1 MRWYWA
7 LRSISANLLTVSR
20 MKLDLRSYAFCVSA
34 PTVWN
39 STDNITH
46 LSDIL
51 KHISSR
57 LPLTLPPPYASWFIF
72 FTHTRTRAHTHTH
85 PFNGPLSRTTWVSQG
100 AHPLYGAL
108 SQRGL
113 LDPVYSQSRFTLT
126 ASTFNRL
133 GLWSHGIKCRFL
145 NWISFSLVT
154 YCTTFH
160 GSVVWFGSVEQWLG
174 HWICNFVVASLTP
187 GCCAD
192 RSRASSSQ
200 PCASVTP
207 SSINSYQWKRGCK
220 QADHVMCLSC
230 IHGLVM

>member
-1 MRWYWA
+1 MLSVFLHQLSEFHRQYHSFKWH
-7 LRSISANLLTVSR
+7 LKTHLFQV
-20 MKLDLRSYAFCVSA
+20 AF
-34 PTVWN
+34 
-39 STDNITH
+39 NIT
-46 LSDIL
+46 
-51 KHISSR
+51 
-57 LPLTLPPPYASWFIF
+57 PPYCVLIRFSR
-72 FTHTRTRAHTHTH
+72 THARS
-85 PFNGPLSRTTWVSQG
+85 GPLSRTTWVSQG
-100 AHPLYGAL
+100 ARPLYGAL
-108 SQRGL
+108 SHRVL
-113 LDPVYSQSRFTLT
+113 LDPVYRQSRFKLT

-160 GSVVWFGSVEQWLG
+160 GSVVWFGLVEQWLG

-192 RSRASSSQ
+192 RSRASSSHRV
-200 PCASVTP
+200 PLSP

-230 IHGLVM
+230 IHGLVV